1 MDYKHF
7 KGKHANIV
15 IEIISL
21 LEKGV
26 KKAQEILEKPDAGSY
41 TKLENSSGDTPIKAD
56 LALDK
61 FLEENFLSLEN
72 IKSVFSEE
80 KETPV
85 TKENGSYLIAY
96 DPLDGSSVM
105 EANFLVGTIIG
116 VYEKDYKAQNLAA
129 SLYVVF
135 GHKIELVVAL
145 EEVYRYAFYQNKFH
159 FIETIVLENKGKIIA
174 SGGNQKDFS
183 LGLKKALEGFFAENY
198 RLRYSGSMVADVH
211 HVLVKKGG
219 MFSYPQKKLRKL
231 FEVFPLALMVE
242 KAKGEAFYFDKGVK
256 KRLLDQGVENY
267 HEKSECYLAS
277 PHEAHILEKY
287 LKGEWCK
294 IALKN

>member
-7 KGKHANIV
+7 KGKHAGIV

-72 IKSVFSEE
+72 VKSVFSEE

-135 GHKIELVVAL
+135 GHKIELMVAL

-183 LGLKKALEGFFAENY
+183 LGLKKALEEFFAENY

-211 HVLVKKGG
+211 HVLIKKGG

-256 KRLLDQGVENY
+256 KRLLEQSVENY

-287 LKGEWCK
+287 LKGE
-294 IALKN
+294 

>member
-72 IKSVFSEE
+72 VKSVFSEE

-116 VYEKDYKAQNLAA
+116 VYEKDYKAQNLVA

-135 GHKIELVVAL
+135 GHKIELMVAL

-256 KRLLDQGVENY
+256 KRLLEQSVESY

-277 PHEAHILEKY
+277 PHEAQILEKY
-287 LKGEWCK
+287 LKGE
-294 IALKN
+294 

>member
-72 IKSVFSEE
+72 VKSVFSEE

-116 VYEKDYKAQNLAA
+116 VYEKDYKAQNLVA

-135 GHKIELVVAL
+135 GHKIELMVAL
-145 EEVYRYAFYQNKFH
+145 DKVYRYAFYQNKFH
-159 FIETIVLENKGKIIA
+159 FIETIVLENKGKIVA

-256 KRLLDQGVENY
+256 KRLLDQSVENY

-277 PHEAHILEKY
+277 PHEAQILEKY
-287 LKGEWCK
+287 LKGE
-294 IALKN
+294 

>member
-7 KGKHANIV
+7 KCKHANIV

-80 KETPV
+80 KEKPV

-116 VYEKDYKAQNLAA
+116 VYEKDYKAQNLVA

-145 EEVYRYAFYQNKFH
+145 DKVYRYAFYQNKFH
-159 FIETIVLENKGKIIA
+159 FIETIVLENKGKIVA

-231 FEVFPLALMVE
+231 FEVFPLALIIE

-256 KRLLDQGVENY
+256 KRLLEQSVENY

-277 PHEAHILEKY
+277 PHEAQILEKY
-287 LKGEWCK
+287 LKGE
-294 IALKN
+294 

>member
-116 VYEKDYKAQNLAA
+116 VYEKDYKAQNLVA

-145 EEVYRYAFYQNKFH
+145 DKVYRYAFYQNKFH

-211 HVLVKKGG
+211 HVLIKKGG

-231 FEVFPLALMVE
+231 FEVFPLALIIE

-256 KRLLDQGVENY
+256 KRLLDQSVESY

-277 PHEAHILEKY
+277 PHEAQILEKY
-287 LKGEWCK
+287 LKGE
-294 IALKN
+294 

>member
-7 KGKHANIV
+7 KCKHANIV

-21 LEKGV
+21 LEKWV

-116 VYEKDYKAQNLAA
+116 VYEKDYKAQNLVA

-145 EEVYRYAFYQNKFH
+145 DKVYRYAFYQNKFH
-159 FIETIVLENKGKIIA
+159 FIETIVLENKGKIVA

-198 RLRYSGSMVADVH
+198 RLRYSGSMVADIH
-211 HVLVKKGG
+211 HLLIKKGG

-231 FEVFPLALMVE
+231 FEVFPLALIIE

-256 KRLLDQGVENY
+256 KRLLEQSVESY

-277 PHEAHILEKY
+277 PHEAQILEKY
-287 LKGEWCK
+287 LKGE
-294 IALKN
+294 

>member
-72 IKSVFSEE
+72 VKSVFSEE

-85 TKENGSYLIAY
+85 TKENGFYLIAY

-145 EEVYRYAFYQNKFH
+145 EEVYRYAFYQDKFH

-211 HVLVKKGG
+211 HVLIKKGG

-256 KRLLDQGVENY
+256 KRLLDQGVESY

-277 PHEAHILEKY
+277 QHEAQILEKY
-287 LKGEWCK
+287 LKGE
-294 IALKN
+294 

>member
-15 IEIISL
+15 IEIINL

-116 VYEKDYKAQNLAA
+116 VYEKDYKAQNLVA

-159 FIETIVLENKGKIIA
+159 FIETIVLENKGKIVA

-211 HVLVKKGG
+211 HVLIKKGG
-219 MFSYPQKKLRKL
+219 VFSYPQKKLRKL

-256 KRLLDQGVENY
+256 KRLLEQSVESY

-277 PHEAHILEKY
+277 PHEAQILEKY
-287 LKGEWCK
+287 LKGE
-294 IALKN
+294 

>member
-7 KGKHANIV
+7 KCKHANIV

-72 IKSVFSEE
+72 VKSVFSEE

-116 VYEKDYKAQNLAA
+116 VYEKDYKAQNLVA

-145 EEVYRYAFYQNKFH
+145 DKVYRYAFYQNKFH
-159 FIETIVLENKGKIIA
+159 FIETIVLENKGKIVA

-211 HVLVKKGG
+211 HVLIKKGG

-231 FEVFPLALMVE
+231 FEVFPLALIIE

-256 KRLLDQGVENY
+256 KRLLEQSVENY

-277 PHEAHILEKY
+277 PHEAQILEKY
-287 LKGEWCK
+287 LKGE
-294 IALKN
+294 

>member
-80 KETPV
+80 KEKPV

-116 VYEKDYKAQNLAA
+116 IYEKDYKAQNLVA

-145 EEVYRYAFYQNKFH
+145 DKVYRYAFYQNKFH
-159 FIETIVLENKGKIIA
+159 FIETIVLENKGKIVA

-211 HVLVKKGG
+211 HVLIKKGG

-256 KRLLDQGVENY
+256 KRLLEQSVENY

-277 PHEAHILEKY
+277 PHEAHILEKH
-287 LKGEWCK
+287 LKGE
-294 IALKN
+294 

>member
-1 MDYKHF
+1 MDYKRF

-61 FLEENFLSLEN
+61 FLEETFLSLEN
-72 IKSVFSEE
+72 VKSVFSEE

-116 VYEKDYKAQNLAA
+116 VYEKDYKAQNLVA

-159 FIETIVLENKGKIIA
+159 FIETIVLENKGKIVA

-256 KRLLDQGVENY
+256 KRLLEQGVESY

-277 PHEAHILEKY
+277 PHEAQILEKY
-287 LKGEWCK
+287 LKGE
-294 IALKN
+294 

>member
-7 KGKHANIV
+7 KCKHANIV

-61 FLEENFLSLEN
+61 FLEETFLSLEN

-116 VYEKDYKAQNLAA
+116 IYEKDYKAQNLVA

-135 GHKIELVVAL
+135 GHKIELMVAL

-183 LGLKKALEGFFAENY
+183 LGLKKALEEFFAENY

-211 HVLVKKGG
+211 HVLIKKGG

-231 FEVFPLALMVE
+231 FEVFPLALIIE

-256 KRLLDQGVENY
+256 KRLLEQSVESY

-277 PHEAHILEKY
+277 QYEAQILEKY
-287 LKGEWCK
+287 LKGE
-294 IALKN
+294 

>member
-7 KGKHANIV
+7 KGKHVNIV

-116 VYEKDYKAQNLAA
+116 VYEKDYKAQNLVA

-145 EEVYRYAFYQNKFH
+145 DKVYRYAFYQNKFH
-159 FIETIVLENKGKIIA
+159 FIETIVLENKGKIVA

-211 HVLVKKGG
+211 HVLIKKGG

-231 FEVFPLALMVE
+231 FEVFPLALIIE

-256 KRLLDQGVENY
+256 KRLLEQSVENY

-287 LKGEWCK
+287 LKGE
-294 IALKN
+294 

>member
-7 KGKHANIV
+7 KGKHASIV

-26 KKAQEILEKPDAGSY
+26 KKAQEILEKPDSGSY

-61 FLEENFLSLEN
+61 FLEETFLSLEN

-116 VYEKDYKAQNLAA
+116 VYEKDYKVQNLVA

-145 EEVYRYAFYQNKFH
+145 DKVYRYAFYQNKFH
-159 FIETIVLENKGKIIA
+159 FIETIVLENKGKIVA

-183 LGLKKALEGFFAENY
+183 LGLKKALEEFFAENY

-211 HVLVKKGG
+211 HVLIKKGG

-231 FEVFPLALMVE
+231 FEVFPLALIIE

-256 KRLLDQGVENY
+256 KRLLEQSVESY

-277 PHEAHILEKY
+277 PHEAQILEKY
-287 LKGEWCK
+287 LKGE
-294 IALKN
+294 

>member
-41 TKLENSSGDTPIKAD
+41 TQLENSSGDTPIKAD

-61 FLEENFLSLEN
+61 FLEENFLSLEKV
-72 IKSVFSEE
+72 KSVFSEE

-116 VYEKDYKAQNLAA
+116 VYEKDYKAQNLVA

-159 FIETIVLENKGKIIA
+159 FIETIVLENKGKIVA

-256 KRLLDQGVENY
+256 KRLLEQGVGSY

-277 PHEAHILEKY
+277 PHEAQILEKH
-287 LKGEWCK
+287 LKGE
-294 IALKN
+294 

>member
-7 KGKHANIV
+7 KCKHANIV

-72 IKSVFSEE
+72 VKSVFSEE
-80 KETPV
+80 KETPI

-116 VYEKDYKAQNLAA
+116 VYEKDYKAQNLVA

-135 GHKIELVVAL
+135 GHKIELMVAL
-145 EEVYRYAFYQNKFH
+145 DKVYRYAFYQNKFH
-159 FIETIVLENKGKIIA
+159 FIETIVLENKGKIVA

-211 HVLVKKGG
+211 HVLIKKGG

-256 KRLLDQGVENY
+256 KRLLEQSVENY

-277 PHEAHILEKY
+277 QHEAQILEKY
-287 LKGEWCK
+287 LKGE
-294 IALKN
+294 

>member
-7 KGKHANIV
+7 KCKHANIV

-61 FLEENFLSLEN
+61 FLEETFLSLEN

-116 VYEKDYKAQNLAA
+116 IYEKDYKAQNLVA

-135 GHKIELVVAL
+135 GHKIELMVAL

-159 FIETIVLENKGKIIA
+159 FIETIVLENKGKIVA

-211 HVLVKKGG
+211 HVLIKKGG

-256 KRLLDQGVENY
+256 KRLLEQSVENY

-277 PHEAHILEKY
+277 PHEAQILEKY
-287 LKGEWCK
+287 LKGE
-294 IALKN
+294 

>member
-116 VYEKDYKAQNLAA
+116 VYEKDYKAQNLVA

-231 FEVFPLALMVE
+231 FEVFPLALIIE

-256 KRLLDQGVENY
+256 KRLLEQSVENY

-277 PHEAHILEKY
+277 QHEAQ
-287 LKGEWCK
+287 
-294 IALKN
+294 

>member
-116 VYEKDYKAQNLAA
+116 IYEKDYKAQNLVA

-231 FEVFPLALMVE
+231 FEVFPLALIIE

-256 KRLLDQGVENY
+256 KRLLEQSVESY

-277 PHEAHILEKY
+277 QHEAQILEKY
-287 LKGEWCK
+287 LKGE
-294 IALKN
+294 

>member
-116 VYEKDYKAQNLAA
+116 VYEKDYKAQNLVA

-211 HVLVKKGG
+211 HVLIKKGG

-256 KRLLDQGVENY
+256 KRLLEQSVENY

-287 LKGEWCK
+287 LKGE
-294 IALKN
+294 

>member
-72 IKSVFSEE
+72 VKSVFSEE

-116 VYEKDYKAQNLAA
+116 VYEKDYKAQNLVA

-256 KRLLDQGVENY
+256 KRLLEQSVESY

-287 LKGEWCK
+287 LKGE
-294 IALKN
+294 

>member
-72 IKSVFSEE
+72 VKSVFSEE
-80 KETPV
+80 KETPI

-116 VYEKDYKAQNLAA
+116 VYEKDYKAQNLVA

-256 KRLLDQGVENY
+256 KRLLDQSVENY

-287 LKGEWCK
+287 LKGE
-294 IALKN
+294 

>member
-7 KGKHANIV
+7 KCKHANIV

-72 IKSVFSEE
+72 VKSVFSEE

-116 VYEKDYKAQNLAA
+116 VYEKDYKAQNLVA

-145 EEVYRYAFYQNKFH
+145 DKVYRYAFYQNKFH
-159 FIETIVLENKGKIIA
+159 FIETIVLENKGKIVA

-211 HVLVKKGG
+211 HVLIKKGG

-231 FEVFPLALMVE
+231 FEIFPLALMVE

-256 KRLLDQGVENY
+256 KRLLEQSVESY

-277 PHEAHILEKY
+277 PHEAQILEKY
-287 LKGEWCK
+287 LKGE
-294 IALKN
+294 

>member
-116 VYEKDYKAQNLAA
+116 VYEKDYKAQNLVA

-231 FEVFPLALMVE
+231 FEVFPLALIIE

-256 KRLLDQGVENY
+256 KRLLEQSVENY

-277 PHEAHILEKY
+277 QHEAQILEKY
-287 LKGEWCK
+287 LKGE
-294 IALKN
+294 

>member
-61 FLEENFLSLEN
+61 FLEETFLSLEN

-116 VYEKDYKAQNLAA
+116 VYEKDYKAQNLVA

-145 EEVYRYAFYQNKFH
+145 DKVYRYAFYQNKFH
-159 FIETIVLENKGKIIA
+159 FIETIVLENKGKIVA

-256 KRLLDQGVENY
+256 KRLLEQSVESY

-277 PHEAHILEKY
+277 QHEAQILEKY
-287 LKGEWCK
+287 LKGE
-294 IALKN
+294 

>member
-7 KGKHANIV
+7 KCKHANIV

-72 IKSVFSEE
+72 VKSVFSEE

-116 VYEKDYKAQNLAA
+116 IYEKDYKAQNLAA

-256 KRLLDQGVENY
+256 KRLLEQSVESY

-277 PHEAHILEKY
+277 PHEAQILEKY
-287 LKGEWCK
+287 LKGE
-294 IALKN
+294 

>member
-1 MDYKHF
+1 MDYKCF
-7 KGKHANIV
+7 KCKHANIV

-26 KKAQEILEKPDAGSY
+26 KKAQEILEKLDAGSY

-61 FLEENFLSLEN
+61 FLEETFLSLEN

-116 VYEKDYKAQNLAA
+116 VYEKDYKAQNLVA

-145 EEVYRYAFYQNKFH
+145 GEVYRYSFYQNKFH

-231 FEVFPLALMVE
+231 FEVFPLALIIE

-256 KRLLDQGVENY
+256 KRLLEQSVENY

-287 LKGEWCK
+287 LKGE
-294 IALKN
+294 

>member
-1 MDYKHF
+1 MDYKRF
-7 KGKHANIV
+7 KGKHADIV

-61 FLEENFLSLEN
+61 FLEETFLSLEN
-72 IKSVFSEE
+72 VKSVFSEE

-116 VYEKDYKAQNLAA
+116 VYEKDYKAQNLVA

-159 FIETIVLENKGKIIA
+159 FIETIVLENKGKIVA

-211 HVLVKKGG
+211 HVLIKKGG
-219 MFSYPQKKLRKL
+219 VFSYPQKKLRKL

-256 KRLLDQGVENY
+256 KRLLEQSVESY

-277 PHEAHILEKY
+277 PHEAQIVEKY
-287 LKGEWCK
+287 LKGE
-294 IALKN
+294 

>member
-72 IKSVFSEE
+72 VKSVFSEE

-116 VYEKDYKAQNLAA
+116 IYEKDYKAQNLAA

-135 GHKIELVVAL
+135 GHKIELMVAL

-211 HVLVKKGG
+211 HVLIKKGG

-231 FEVFPLALMVE
+231 FEVFPLALIIE

-256 KRLLDQGVENY
+256 KRLLEQSVESY

-277 PHEAHILEKY
+277 PHEAQILEKY
-287 LKGEWCK
+287 LKGE
-294 IALKN
+294 

>member
-116 VYEKDYKAQNLAA
+116 VYEKDYKAQNLVA

-145 EEVYRYAFYQNKFH
+145 DKVYRYAFYQNKFH
-159 FIETIVLENKGKIIA
+159 FIETIVLENKGKIVA

-183 LGLKKALEGFFAENY
+183 LGLKKALEGLFAENY

-211 HVLVKKGG
+211 HVLIKKGG

-256 KRLLDQGVENY
+256 KRLLEQSVESY

-287 LKGEWCK
+287 LKGE
-294 IALKN
+294 

>member
-7 KGKHANIV
+7 KCKHANIV

-116 VYEKDYKAQNLAA
+116 VYEKDYKAQNLVA

-145 EEVYRYAFYQNKFH
+145 DKVYRYAFYQNKFH

-211 HVLVKKGG
+211 HVLIKKGG

-256 KRLLDQGVENY
+256 KRLLKQSVESY

-277 PHEAHILEKY
+277 PHEAQILEKY
-287 LKGEWCK
+287 LKGE
-294 IALKN
+294 

>member
-72 IKSVFSEE
+72 VKSVFSEE

-116 VYEKDYKAQNLAA
+116 VYEKDYKAQNLVA

-183 LGLKKALEGFFAENY
+183 SGLKKALEGFFAKNY

-211 HVLVKKGG
+211 HVLIKKGG

-231 FEVFPLALMVE
+231 FEVFPLALIIE

-256 KRLLDQGVENY
+256 KRLLEQSVESY

-277 PHEAHILEKY
+277 PHEAQILEKY
-287 LKGEWCK
+287 LKGE
-294 IALKN
+294 

>member
-116 VYEKDYKAQNLAA
+116 IYEKDYKAQNLVA

-159 FIETIVLENKGKIIA
+159 FIETIVLENKGKIVA

-231 FEVFPLALMVE
+231 FEVFPLALIIE

-256 KRLLDQGVENY
+256 KRLLDQSVESY

-287 LKGEWCK
+287 LKGE
-294 IALKN
+294 

>member
-116 VYEKDYKAQNLAA
+116 VYEKDYKAQNLVA

-159 FIETIVLENKGKIIA
+159 FIETIVLENKGKIVA

-256 KRLLDQGVENY
+256 KRLLDQGVESY

-277 PHEAHILEKY
+277 QHEAQILEKY
-287 LKGEWCK
+287 LKGE
-294 IALKN
+294 

>member
-7 KGKHANIV
+7 KCKHANIV

-116 VYEKDYKAQNLAA
+116 IYEKDYKAQNLAA

-135 GHKIELVVAL
+135 GHKIELMVAL

-231 FEVFPLALMVE
+231 FEVFPLALIIE

-256 KRLLDQGVENY
+256 KRLLEQSVENY

-277 PHEAHILEKY
+277 QHEAQILEKY
-287 LKGEWCK
+287 LKGE
-294 IALKN
+294 

>member
-80 KETPV
+80 KEKPV

-116 VYEKDYKAQNLAA
+116 VYEKDYKAQNLVA

-145 EEVYRYAFYQNKFH
+145 DKVYRYAFYQNKFH

-211 HVLVKKGG
+211 HVLIKKGG

-231 FEVFPLALMVE
+231 FEVFPLALIIE

-256 KRLLDQGVENY
+256 KRLLEQSVESY

-287 LKGEWCK
+287 LKGE
-294 IALKN
+294 

>member
-7 KGKHANIV
+7 KCKHANIV

-116 VYEKDYKAQNLAA
+116 VYEKDYKAQNLVA

-231 FEVFPLALMVE
+231 FEVFPLALIIE

-256 KRLLDQGVENY
+256 KRLLEQSVENY

-277 PHEAHILEKY
+277 PHEAQILEKY
-287 LKGEWCK
+287 LKGE
-294 IALKN
+294 

>member
-7 KGKHANIV
+7 KCKHANIV

-85 TKENGSYLIAY
+85 NKENGSYLIAY

-116 VYEKDYKAQNLAA
+116 VYEKDYKAQNLVA

-211 HVLVKKGG
+211 HLLIKKGG
-219 MFSYPQKKLRKL
+219 VFSYPQKKLRKL
-231 FEVFPLALMVE
+231 FEVFPLALIIE

-256 KRLLDQGVENY
+256 KRLLDQSVESY

-277 PHEAHILEKY
+277 PHEAQILEKH
-287 LKGEWCK
+287 LKGE
-294 IALKN
+294 

>member
-1 MDYKHF
+1 MDYKRF
-7 KGKHANIV
+7 KCKHANIV

-61 FLEENFLSLEN
+61 FLEETFLSLEN

-116 VYEKDYKAQNLAA
+116 VYEKDYKAQNLVA

-145 EEVYRYAFYQNKFH
+145 DKVYRYAFYQNKFH

-211 HVLVKKGG
+211 HVLIKKGG

-231 FEVFPLALMVE
+231 FEVFPLALIIE

-256 KRLLDQGVENY
+256 KRLLEQSVESY

-277 PHEAHILEKY
+277 PHEAQILEKY
-287 LKGEWCK
+287 LKGE
-294 IALKN
+294 

>member
-116 VYEKDYKAQNLAA
+116 IYEKDYKAQNLAA

-135 GHKIELVVAL
+135 GHKIELMVAL

-211 HVLVKKGG
+211 HVLIKKGG

-256 KRLLDQGVENY
+256 KRLLEQSVENY

-277 PHEAHILEKY
+277 PHEAQILEKY
-287 LKGEWCK
+287 LKGE
-294 IALKN
+294 